1 MLHFS
6 PGGKLY
12 YNSDSV
18 VKELQAHIPDY
29 AKMDEYLRKN
39 NLCRLLEA
47 RLPQAMERG
56 KRLCS
61 IPEDERVCYSEVFKL
76 LDLLETLGA
85 AERQPPE

>member
-1 MLHFS
+1 
-6 PGGKLY
+6 
-12 YNSDSV
+12 V
-18 VKELQAHIPDY
+18 VKELQAYLPDY

-47 RLPQAMERG
+47 RLPQAMERA

-76 LDLLETLGA
+76 LELLETLGA
-85 AERQPPE
+85 ERQPPE